1 MAISV
6 RISSSR
12 STSIT
17 QAGVDRCRASL
28 AGVSLFVFQGV
39 DAFKRFC
46 EDEHQRAAADEQAAS
61 LFAHYRRELL
71 KENL

>member
-1 MAISV
+1 MTVDSSV
-6 RISSSR
+6 APRYR
-12 STSIT
+12 F
-17 QAGVDRCRASL
+17 AVKCM
-28 AGVSLFVFQGV
+28 